1 MEQMGIR
8 RMIIVEF
15 KRDYHLQVTFTDQ
28 LLAVGFHLRR
38 LVQLGR
44 QRVHELGHVARDA
57 VVQLAEVVAHHH
69 LGQREHL
76 VAPHVVQLLV

>member
-1 MEQMGIR
+1 
-8 RMIIVEF
+8 MIIEF

-28 LLAVGFHLRR
+28 LLAVGLHLWR

-44 QRVHELGHVARDA
+44 QGVDEFGHVARDA

-69 LGQREHL
+69 LGQGKHL
-76 VAPHVVQLLV
+76 VAPHVVQLFV